1 MAPLEGIED
10 EIHCESVLGGGLLVD
25 TGHHRHN
32 TSSRSLDFP
41 LQANVDSVI
50 AKHGGEQTAWNKVSW
65 EQGAVKLQIADPSVP
80 LAAASCASSRYCV
93 FSQASYLGSQLSYST
108 CPATHTSFAALG
120 GPVRSIANKLS
131 QRTVRA
137 YASSTLKH
145 TLPSGTS
152 VASTSG
158 ITKITCA

>member
-1 MAPLEGIED
+1 MKSIARAF
-10 EIHCESVLGGGLLVD
+10 SVAACLLTLVI
-25 TGHHRHN
+25 TATTPPAAAS
-32 TSSRSLDFP
+32 TSHM
-41 LQANVDSVI
+41 QATVDSVI
-50 AKHGGEQTAWNKVSW
+50 AKHGGEQTAWNEVSW
-65 EQGAVKLQIADPSVP
+65 DQGAVKLQIADPSVP
-80 LAAASCASSRYCV
+80 LAAASCASGRYCV

-108 CPATHTSFAALG
+108 CPATHTSFAVLG
-120 GPVRSIANKLS
+120 GPVRSIANKLG

-137 YASSTLKH
+137 YSSSTLKH